1 MQQNA
6 ILSVVMDD
14 LLELDNISLI
24 KFFIKMKR
32 QLTSIL
38 LFSALLMGGASTFV
52 SCTDHESD
60 AAYNT
65 SISIADAVTKQI
77 DALKTADQ
85 LLQANID
92 ALKNGD
98 VQANKDKIAVLEG
111 KIADNKTA
119 IETLSGTM
127 TQKFATLN
135 NQLQQSIGAL
145 TTTVAGKA
153 NQADLEALQT
163 TVNGIT
169 GSLPAEL
176 EKLAQAQRDIAG
188 LRTDLNN
195 KAEDLQGKIDS
206 LNTDLNNKLGT
217 QGDDIETLKDAKDQI
232 NTQLGTMSKQL
243 NDIVAEVANLKSA
256 IADILNKGLTEV
268 VFQATDCPVTG
279 YENAAFLGAQAN
291 ILSAYWGIPATGD
304 EEFGVEGGKIIKS
317 DAGNIYININPIIDN
332 KPIDPSGI
340 TFRLVDTQGND
351 APGFKLGAPVLTDK
365 VLKYGISAGTRA
377 ASDNAFYAIPVE
389 CTDPQ
394 NDGLDINKGQLKE
407 AAKNVLAKLQ
417 HPKSTNLNLSGL
429 ATALYSNIN
438 NKLTA
443 YAISYSWK
451 QKDANGKEIEMRKIK
466 KANLAAFAVKPL
478 SFKFL
483 ANNSKLDNLSLDRF
497 MFPTGMKEKLNGIN
511 GIDFNNI
518 IDPSTGKTIE
528 VATVVAVPGVK
539 VVANGK
545 NLDFIQI
552 SDNKKLNTIKN
563 AYIVSEEVANK
574 DISVEVNG
582 ETGSTTL
589 KTYIYEIKV
598 QDDTMKELIADLNS
612 NLSTTLGPVKT
623 AIDWANTF
631 AGKYD
636 AVVPTVNNLIKKIEG
651 TIHNAN
657 KFLQPAMLFKSSNGN
672 WGFVSTGHRFATSFV
687 GVGATPLVATTYTAE
702 LLAPAYKKQLYVKEA
717 GAEILVNGKATKA
730 PFNGEIQKVVFNA
743 SKAGNYTIVYKAID
757 YSGKVVEKN
766 FYVTVK

>member
-1 MQQNA
+1 
-6 ILSVVMDD
+6 
-14 LLELDNISLI
+14 
-24 KFFIKMKR
+24 MKR

-77 DALKTADQ
+77 DALKRANQ
-85 LLQANID
+85 LLQDDIN

-98 VQANKDKIAVLEG
+98 VKDNKNKIAVLEG
-111 KIADNKTA
+111 QVAANTAAIA
-119 IETLSGTM
+119 G
-127 TQKFATLN
+127 
-135 NQLQQSIGAL
+135 L
-145 TTTVAGKA
+145 TTTTSTLTQQYTQLDTRLQESIGTLNGKA
-153 NQADLEALQT
+153 DKTELEELKA

-169 GSLPAEL
+169 GSLPDRLQEL
-176 EKLAQAQRDIAG
+176 DQAIQDIAG
-188 LRTDLNN
+188 LRTDVNNANN
-195 KAEDLQGKIDS
+195 KADELKDRLDS
-206 LNTDLNNKLGT
+206 LTDELNRKLGT
-217 QGDDIETLKDAKDQI
+217 LDEDI
-232 NTQLGTMSKQL
+232 NTLGEAINGINGQLSTMQGQL
-243 NDIVAEVANLKSA
+243 DNIVKDVANLKSA
-256 IADILNKGLTEV
+256 IADILNKGVTGIEI
-268 VFQATDCPVTG
+268 QATDCPVTG

-291 ILSAYWGIPATGD
+291 ILSAYWGAPSTGD

-317 DAGNIYININPIIDN
+317 DAGNIYININPAN
-332 KPIDPSGI
+332 VDPSAI
-340 TFRLVDTQGND
+340 TFRLVDSQGND
-351 APGFKLGAPVLTDK
+351 APGFKLGAPVITDK
-365 VLKYGISAGTRA
+365 VLKYGISRA
-377 ASDNAFYAIPVE
+377 TSANGFYAIPVE
-389 CTDPQ
+389 CTNPQ
-394 NDGLDINKGQLKE
+394 NDGLELNKGQLKE

-443 YAISYSWK
+443 YGIQASWK
-451 QKDANGKEIEMRKIK
+451 QKDETGKEVDKVVTSKI
-466 KANLAAFAVKPL
+466 NLAAFAVKPL

-545 NLDFIQI
+545 DLDFIQI

-574 DISVEVNG
+574 DISIDVNG
-582 ETGSTTL
+582 ESGSTTL
-589 KTYIYEIKV
+589 TTYIYEIKV
-598 QDDTMKELIADLNS
+598 QDNTMKELIADLNS

-651 TIHNAN
+651 VIHNAN

-743 SKAGNYTIVYKAID
+743 SKAGKYTIVYKAID

>member
-1 MQQNA
+1 
-6 ILSVVMDD
+6 
-14 LLELDNISLI
+14 
-24 KFFIKMKR
+24 MKR

-60 AAYNT
+60 NAYNA
-65 SISIADAVTKQI
+65 SISIADAVAKQL
-77 DALKTADQ
+77 DALKLANQ
-85 LLQANID
+85 QLQANID
-92 ALKNGD
+92 DLKSD
-98 VQANKDKIAVLEG
+98 VATNKDKIDALE
-111 KIADNKTA
+111 AQVAANKAA
-119 IETLSGTM
+119 IENLNGTWTEKFQKLN
-127 TQKFATLN
+127 TQLN
-135 NQLQQSIGAL
+135 ESIGAL
-145 TTTVAGKA
+145 GDRATALEEAVNKINGQLPTELAKL
-153 NQADLEALQT
+153 NQAIQD
-163 TVNGIT
+163 I
-169 GSLPAEL
+169 AEL
-176 EKLAQAQRDIAG
+176 KTKSKEVDELQKKLDELNEKLYGKLAGEGDI
-188 LRTDLNN
+188 N
-195 KAEDLQGKIDS
+195 
-206 LNTDLNNKLGT
+206 
-217 QGDDIETLKDAKDQI
+217 TLKDAIDTI
-232 NTQLGTMSKQL
+232 NGQLKTMSEQL
-243 NDIVAEVANLKSA
+243 DA
-256 IADILNKGLTEV
+256 IYAILNNNVSGIV
-268 VFQATDCPVTG
+268 IQATDCPVTG
-279 YENAAFLGAQAN
+279 YENAAFLGSQAN
-291 ILSAYWGIPATGD
+291 ILSAYWGIPASGD
-304 EEFGVEGGKIIKS
+304 EEFEVEGGKLIKS
-317 DAGNIYININPIIDN
+317 DAGNIYININPAN
-332 KPIDPSGI
+332 VDPSNI
-340 TFRLVDTQGND
+340 TFRLVDSQGND
-351 APGFKLGAPVLTDK
+351 APGFKLGAPVVTDK
-365 VLKYGISAGTRA
+365 VLKYGITRA
-377 ASDNAFYAIPVE
+377 TSANGFYAIPVE

-394 NDGLDINKGQLKE
+394 NDGLELNKGQLKE

-417 HPKSTNLNLSGL
+417 HPNSTNLNLSGL

-443 YAISYSWK
+443 YGIQASWK
-451 QKDANGKEIEMRKIK
+451 QKDETGKEVDKVVTSKI
-466 KANLAAFAVKPL
+466 NLAAFAVKPL
-478 SFKFL
+478 SFTFL

-545 NLDFIQI
+545 DLDFIQI

-563 AYIVSEEVANK
+563 AYIVSEEVAK
-574 DISVEVNG
+574 EDISVEVNG
-582 ETGSTTL
+582 ETGSATL
-589 KTYIYEIKV
+589 TTYIYEINV

-702 LLAPAYKKQLYVKEA
+702 LLAPAYKKQLYVKET

>member
-98 VQANKDKIAVLEG
+98 VKDNKNKIAVLEG
-111 KIADNKTA
+111 QVAANTAAIA
-119 IETLSGTM
+119 G
-127 TQKFATLN
+127 
-135 NQLQQSIGAL
+135 L
-145 TTTVAGKA
+145 TTTTSTLTQQYTALNTKLQESIGTLNATIAGKA
-153 NQADLEALQT
+153 NQADLAALQE

-176 EKLAQAQRDIAG
+176 EKLNQATQDIAG

-195 KAEDLQGKIDS
+195 KANDLQGKIDN
-206 LNTDLNNKLGT
+206 LNTELNNKLGT

-232 NTQLGTMSKQL
+232 NSQLGTMSNKL

-256 IADILNKGLTEV
+256 IADILNKGVTGIEI
-268 VFQATDCPVTG
+268 QATDCPVTG

-291 ILSAYWGIPATGD
+291 ILSAYWGAPSTGD

-317 DAGNIYININPIIDN
+317 DAGNIYININPAN
-332 KPIDPSGI
+332 VDPSAI
-340 TFRLVDTQGND
+340 TFRLVDSQGND
-351 APGFKLGAPVLTDK
+351 APGFKLGAPVITDK
-365 VLKYGISAGTRA
+365 VLKYGISRA
-377 ASDNAFYAIPVE
+377 TSANGFYAIPVE
-389 CTDPQ
+389 CTNPQ
-394 NDGLDINKGQLKE
+394 NDGLELNKGQLKE

-443 YAISYSWK
+443 YGIQASWK
-451 QKDANGKEIEMRKIK
+451 QKDVTGKDTVKVVTSKI
-466 KANLAAFAVKPL
+466 NLAAFAVKPL
-478 SFKFL
+478 SFNFL

-539 VVANGK
+539 VVAN
-545 NLDFIQI
+545 
-552 SDNKKLNTIKN
+552 
-563 AYIVSEEVANK
+563 K
-574 DISVEVNG
+574 DISIEVNG
-582 ETGSTTL
+582 ESGSTTL
-589 KTYIYEIKV
+589 TTYIYEIKV
-598 QDDTMKELIADLNS
+598 QDNTMKELIADLNS

-717 GAEILVNGKATKA
+717 GADILVNGKATKA

>member
-77 DALKTADQ
+77 DALKRANQ
-85 LLQANID
+85 LLQDDIN

-98 VQANKDKIAVLEG
+98 VKDNKNKIAVLEG
-111 KIADNKTA
+111 QVAANTAAIA
-119 IETLSGTM
+119 G
-127 TQKFATLN
+127 
-135 NQLQQSIGAL
+135 L
-145 TTTVAGKA
+145 TTTTSTLTQQYTALNTKLQESIGTLNATIAGKA
-153 NQADLEALQT
+153 NQADLAALQE

-169 GSLPAEL
+169 GSLPEAL
-176 EKLAQAQRDIAG
+176 RNLNQAQQDIAG

-195 KAEDLQGKIDS
+195 KAEELQDKINN
-206 LNTDLNNKLGT
+206 LNTDLNDKLGT
-217 QGDDIETLKDAKDQI
+217 QGDDIETLKDAKTQI
-232 NTQLGTMSKQL
+232 NNQLGTMSDQL

-256 IADILNKGLTEV
+256 IADILNKGVTGIEI
-268 VFQATDCPVTG
+268 QATDCPVTG

-291 ILSAYWGIPATGD
+291 ILSAYWGAPSTGD
-304 EEFGVEGGKIIKS
+304 EEFGVEGGKIIKA
-317 DAGNIYININPIIDN
+317 DAGNIYININPAN
-332 KPIDPSGI
+332 VDPSPI
-340 TFRLVDTQGND
+340 TFRLVDSQGND
-351 APGFKLGAPVLTDK
+351 APGFKLGAPVITDK
-365 VLKYGISAGTRA
+365 VLKYGISRA
-377 ASDNAFYAIPVE
+377 TSANGFYAIPVE

-394 NDGLDINKGQLKE
+394 NDGLELNKGQLKE

-443 YAISYSWK
+443 YGIQASWK
-451 QKDANGKEIEMRKIK
+451 QKDETGKEVDKVVTSKI
-466 KANLAAFAVKPL
+466 NLAAFAVKPL

-574 DISVEVNG
+574 DISIEVNG
-582 ETGSTTL
+582 ESGSTTL
-589 KTYIYEIKV
+589 TTYIYEIKV
-598 QDDTMKELIADLNS
+598 QDNTMKELIADLNS

-623 AIDWANTF
+623 AINWANTF

-636 AVVPTVNNLIKKIEG
+636 AVVSTVNNLIKKIEG

-743 SKAGNYTIVYKAID
+743 SKAGEYTIVYKAID

>member
-98 VQANKDKIAVLEG
+98 VKDNKNKIAVLEG
-111 KIADNKTA
+111 QVAANTAAIA
-119 IETLSGTM
+119 G
-127 TQKFATLN
+127 
-135 NQLQQSIGAL
+135 L
-145 TTTVAGKA
+145 TTTTSTLTQQYTALNTKLQESIGTLNATIAGKA
-153 NQADLEALQT
+153 NQADLAALQE

-176 EKLAQAQRDIAG
+176 EKLNQATQDIAG

-195 KAEDLQGKIDS
+195 KANDLQGKIDN
-206 LNTDLNNKLGT
+206 LNTELNNKLGT

-232 NTQLGTMSKQL
+232 NSQLGTMSNKL

-256 IADILNKGLTEV
+256 IADILNKGVTGIEI
-268 VFQATDCPVTG
+268 QATDCPVTG

-291 ILSAYWGIPATGD
+291 ILSAYWGAPSTGD

-317 DAGNIYININPIIDN
+317 DAGNIYININPAN
-332 KPIDPSGI
+332 VDPSAI
-340 TFRLVDTQGND
+340 TFRFVDSQGND
-351 APGFKLGAPVLTDK
+351 APGFKLGAPVITDK
-365 VLKYGISAGTRA
+365 VLKYGISRA
-377 ASDNAFYAIPVE
+377 TSANGFYAIPVE
-389 CTDPQ
+389 CTNPQ
-394 NDGLDINKGQLKE
+394 NDGLELNKGQLKE

-443 YAISYSWK
+443 YGIQASWK
-451 QKDANGKEIEMRKIK
+451 QKDVTGKDTVKVVTSKI
-466 KANLAAFAVKPL
+466 NLAAFAVKPL
-478 SFKFL
+478 SFNFL

-539 VVANGK
+539 VVAN
-545 NLDFIQI
+545 
-552 SDNKKLNTIKN
+552 
-563 AYIVSEEVANK
+563 K
-574 DISVEVNG
+574 DISIEVNG
-582 ETGSTTL
+582 ESGSTTL
-589 KTYIYEIKV
+589 TTYIYEIKV
-598 QDDTMKELIADLNS
+598 QDNTMKELIADLNS

-717 GAEILVNGKATKA
+717 GADILVNGKATKA

>member
-1 MQQNA
+1 
-6 ILSVVMDD
+6 
-14 LLELDNISLI
+14 
-24 KFFIKMKR
+24 MKR

-65 SISIADAVTKQI
+65 SISIADAVTKQV
-77 DALKTADQ
+77 DALKRADQ
-85 LLQANID
+85 LLQDKINE
-92 ALKNGD
+92 LKNGD
-98 VQANKDKIAVLEG
+98 VKDNKDKIAVLEG
-111 KIADNKTA
+111 QVEANKNAIAGLTTTTGN
-119 IETLSGTM
+119 L
-127 TQKFATLN
+127 TQQFTTLN
-135 NQLQQSIGAL
+135 NQLQQSIGTLNEAL
-145 TTTVAGKA
+145 AGKA
-153 NQADLEALQT
+153 DKTEFETFKA
-163 TVNGIT
+163 TVEGIT
-169 GSLPAEL
+169 GSLPGKLQEL
-176 EKLAQAQRDIAG
+176 DQAIQDIAG
-188 LRTDLNN
+188 LRTDVNKANN
-195 KAEDLQGKIDS
+195 KADELKDRLDS
-206 LNTDLNNKLGT
+206 LTDELNRKLGT
-217 QGDDIETLKDAKDQI
+217 LDENI
-232 NTQLGTMSKQL
+232 NTLGEAINGINGQLSTMQGQL
-243 NDIVAEVANLKSA
+243 DNIVKDVANLKSA
-256 IADILNKGLTEV
+256 IADILNKGVTGIEI
-268 VFQATDCPVTG
+268 QATDCPVTG

-291 ILSAYWGIPATGD
+291 ILSAYWGAPSTGD

-317 DAGNIYININPIIDN
+317 DAGNIYININPAN
-332 KPIDPSGI
+332 VDPSAI
-340 TFRLVDTQGND
+340 TFRLVDSQGND
-351 APGFKLGAPVLTDK
+351 APGFKLGAPVITDK
-365 VLKYGISAGTRA
+365 VLKYGISRA
-377 ASDNAFYAIPVE
+377 TSANGFYAIPVE
-389 CTDPQ
+389 CTNPQ
-394 NDGLDINKGQLKE
+394 NDGLELNKGQLKE

-443 YAISYSWK
+443 YGIQASWK
-451 QKDANGKEIEMRKIK
+451 QKDVTGKDTVKVVTSKI
-466 KANLAAFAVKPL
+466 NLAAFAVKPL

-545 NLDFIQI
+545 DLDFIQI

-574 DISVEVNG
+574 DISIEVNG
-582 ETGSTTL
+582 ESGSTTL
-589 KTYIYEIKV
+589 TTYIYEIKV
-598 QDDTMKELIADLNS
+598 KDDTMKELIADLNS

-623 AIDWANTF
+623 AINWANTF